1 MKYLID
7 THTLIWMISKP
18 DNIPDRVM
26 SILSSEGKIYV
37 SVVSLWEI
45 AIKKS
50 IKKLVF
56 DYTIKQISGYC
67 RENEIEIVNIGIK
80 HIEKAEKLP
89 FIHRDPFD
97 RMIISQA
104 MTEKMTIITKD
115 ENIQKYDIDTVW

>member
-1 MKYLID
+1 
-7 THTLIWMISKP
+7 MISKP